1 MLINFIICFAIII
14 ICIAISFVI
23 IRERKNYQIIKDF
36 PSYISVLEYYQK
48 KAYEIIHKDRILIYS
63 LEATSIPDKEYNQV
77 SKDYVK
83 LVEKLIGPRL
93 LKQYI
98 FLYGNYD
105 TFLFNVL
112 EFFNTTYDS
121 DEIKKSALD
130 DLQEKEIDEQNIG
143 AK

>member
-1 MLINFIICFAIII
+1 MLINYIICFAIVI
-14 ICIAISFVI
+14 ICVFIFFVI
-23 IRERKNYQIIKDF
+23 IREIKNYQIVKDF
-36 PSYISVLEYYQK
+36 STYISVLEYYQK
-48 KAYEIIHKDRILIYS
+48 KAYDIIHKDRILIYS
-63 LEATSIPDKEYNQV
+63 LEATSIPDKEYTQV

-83 LVEKLIGPRL
+83 LVEKLLGPRL

-130 DLQEKEIDEQNIG
+130 ELQEKEIDEQNTG
-143 AK
+143 V